1 MSQDQPNNSAAQPD
15 TGFPNPGVA
24 GENTHLLV
32 SAGIARGAM
41 RLFADLG
48 YAALAE
54 FPLRAK
60 RRADIVALNNVGEFV
75 IVEIKSCR
83 ADFRADQKWPEY
95 LDFCDRFFFAVASDF
110 PREILP
116 ADCGLIVADRHGGA
130 IVRESIAT
138 PLNGNRR
145 RVQTLQLAITA
156 SQRLAR
162 VTDMLR

>member
-1 MSQDQPNNSAAQPD
+1 MAEISNSVPLIPEGLRDEA
-15 TGFPNPGVA
+15 NPLIA
-24 GENTHLLV
+24 T
-32 SAGIARGAM
+32 GIARGVM

-48 YAALAE
+48 YAALQE

-60 RRADIVALNNVGEFV
+60 RRADIVALNDAGEFV

-95 LDFCDRFFFAVASDF
+95 LDFCDRFFFAVAPDF

-116 ADCGLIVADRHGGA
+116 ADRGLIIADRHGGA
-130 IVRESIAT
+130 ILREAIAT

-145 RVQTLQLAITA
+145 RVQTLQLAMTA

-162 VTDMLR
+162 VMELMG

>member
-1 MSQDQPNNSAAQPD
+1 MPDDLFPVPDETVANPLVAA
-15 TGFPNPGVA
+15 GVA
-24 GENTHLLV
+24 
-32 SAGIARGAM
+32 RGVM

-54 FPLRAK
+54 FPLRVK
-60 RRADIVALNNVGEFV
+60 RRADIVALNAAGEII

-95 LDFCDRFFFAVASDF
+95 LDFCDRFFFAVMPDF

-116 ADCGLIVADRHGGA
+116 AECGLIIADRHGGA
-130 IVRESIAT
+130 IIRESSTT

-145 RVQTLQLAITA
+145 RAQILQIALTA

-162 VTDMLR
+162 ANEMLM

>member
-1 MSQDQPNNSAAQPD
+1 MPD
-15 TGFPNPGVA
+15 SLFPLSDETNGNPLVA
-24 GENTHLLV
+24 V
-32 SAGIARGAM
+32 GIARGVM

-48 YAALAE
+48 YAALQE
-54 FPLRAK
+54 FPLRVK
-60 RRADIVALNNVGEFV
+60 RRADIVAINNAGEII

-95 LDFCDRFFFAVASDF
+95 LDFCDRFFFAVTPEF

-116 ADCGLIVADRHGGA
+116 GECGLIIADRHGGA
-130 IVRESIAT
+130 IVRDYAAT

-145 RVQTLQLAITA
+145 RAQILQIALTA

-162 VTDMLR
+162 VTEVLH

>member
-1 MSQDQPNNSAAQPD
+1 MAEISNSVPLVPAAAAD
-15 TGFPNPGVA
+15 EANPLIA
-24 GENTHLLV
+24 
-32 SAGIARGAM
+32 ADIARGVM

-48 YAALAE
+48 YAALQE

-60 RRADIVALNNVGEFV
+60 RRADIVALNDAGEFV

-83 ADFRADQKWPEY
+83 ADFRADQKWPDY
-95 LDFCDRFFFAVASDF
+95 LDFCDRFFFAVAADF

-116 ADCGLIVADRHGGA
+116 ADRGLIIADRHGGA
-130 IVRESIAT
+130 ILRESTAT

-145 RVQTLQLAITA
+145 RAQTLQLAMTA

-162 VTDMLR
+162 VMEMMG

>member
-1 MSQDQPNNSAAQPD
+1 MAEISNSIPL
-15 TGFPNPGVA
+15 PPA
-24 GENTHLLV
+24 GLGGDGDALIAT
-32 SAGIARGAM
+32 GIARGVM

-48 YAALAE
+48 YAALQE

-60 RRADIVALNNVGEFV
+60 RRADIVALNDAGEFV

-95 LDFCDRFFFAVASDF
+95 LDFCDRFFFAVAPPF

-116 ADCGLIVADRHGGA
+116 ADRGLIIADRHGGA
-130 IVRESIAT
+130 ILRDSQAI

-145 RVQTLQLAITA
+145 RAQTLQLAITA

-162 VTDMLR
+162 VMEMMG

>member
-1 MSQDQPNNSAAQPD
+1 MPDSLFPAGADGPAQPLIAAD
-15 TGFPNPGVA
+15 
-24 GENTHLLV
+24 
-32 SAGIARGAM
+32 IARGVM

-48 YAALAE
+48 YAAVPE
-54 FPLRAK
+54 VPLRAK
-60 RRADIVALNNVGEFV
+60 RRADIMALNAAGEFV

-95 LDFCDRFFFAVASDF
+95 LDFCDRFYFAVAADF

-116 ADCGLIVADRHGGA
+116 EDRGLIIGDRHGAA
-130 IVRESIAT
+130 ILREAVAT

-145 RVQTLQLAITA
+145 RAQTLQLAMLA

-162 VTDMLR
+162 VMEMVG

>member
-1 MSQDQPNNSAAQPD
+1 MADNSNGVPSIPVAIND
-15 TGFPNPGVA
+15 TANPLVA
-24 GENTHLLV
+24 
-32 SAGIARGAM
+32 AGIARGVM

-48 YAALAE
+48 YAALQE

-60 RRADIVALNNVGEFV
+60 RRADIVALNNAGEFV

-95 LDFCDRFFFAVASDF
+95 LDFCDRFFFAVTPDF

-116 ADCGLIVADRHGGA
+116 ADRGLIIADRHGGA
-130 IVRESIAT
+130 IVRESQAT

-145 RVQTLQLAITA
+145 RAQTLQLAMTA

-162 VTDMLR
+162 VMEMME

>member
-1 MSQDQPNNSAAQPD
+1 MAEISNSVPLIPAAIED
-15 TGFPNPGVA
+15 EANPLVA
-24 GENTHLLV
+24 
-32 SAGIARGAM
+32 AGIARGVM

-48 YAALAE
+48 YAAMQE

-60 RRADIVALNNVGEFV
+60 RRADIVALNDAGEFV

-95 LDFCDRFFFAVASDF
+95 LDFCDRFFFAVAPGF
-110 PREILP
+110 PRDILP
-116 ADCGLIVADRHGGA
+116 GDRGLIIADRHGGA
-130 IVRESIAT
+130 IVRESPAT

-145 RVQTLQLAITA
+145 RAQTLQLAMTA

-162 VTDMLR
+162 VMEMMG